1 MKKRYL
7 AVFFALIIALASVP
21 VFASDTGSLTI
32 ENATPG
38 KLYSV
43 YKIFDLTHSGDA
55 YAYSI
60 GEDSPWYNEVSEDGS
75 PFELTK
81 IETSDDRY
89 NVSFEEDTVAFNWLK
104 TKADDIRN
112 GELDIEADDS
122 KTAASS
128 NLAFTSLPY
137 GYYFVTSEL
146 GSVVTISNFSQ
157 NIKIIDKNQAAG
169 LTCKEVSSTGTEGSW
184 AEHNDAGI
192 GDTVYFRIEAFV
204 PKFNGDKKVF
214 EYTFTD
220 TLADGLTLDEGSV
233 DVKLGGVSISK
244 DIEYSI
250 SIDGQVMTIS
260 IRPNEYII
268 YPDDPSIE
276 ISYQAAVNEDA
287 AHKNTNSVS
296 MSWTEFDPDTGPDD
310 PDNPPVVT
318 DNEPP
323 AKEASTY
330 VYGFELK
337 KYKEVVDS
345 DNILS
350 GAKFK
355 LYDAASGGKEI
366 QLVNLAEGQYRRA
379 LSTEVGVEINAGT
392 AKIFGLATGTYW
404 LEETRAPDGYNQL
417 TSRVEVKITEEDSSD
432 GYLTDSINIVNKAGI
447 TLPVTGGIGTY
458 IFFFTG
464 SALVLAA
471 LIIFF
476 KKTRPSFTKKVN

>member
-1 MKKRYL
+1 
-7 AVFFALIIALASVP
+7 ALASVP
-21 VFASDTGSLTI
+21 VFATGTGSLTI

-43 YKIFDLTHSGDA
+43 YKIFGLTHSGDA

-60 GEDSPWYNEVSEDGS
+60 GEDSPWYNEVSEDES

-89 NVSFEEDTVAFNWLK
+89 NVSFEEDTVTFNWLK
-104 TKADDIRN
+104 AKADDIWN
-112 GELDIEADDS
+112 GELDIDADAS
-122 KTAASS
+122 KTAVTS
-128 NLAFTSLPY
+128 NLTFTSLPY

-233 DVKLGGVSISK
+233 ELK
-244 DIEYSI
+244 IENATLQSPGHYEFEVV
-250 SIDGQVMTIS
+250 GQVLS
-260 IRPNEYII
+260 IILKTHASSG
-268 YPDDPSIE
+268 YPTNANVE
-276 ISYQAAVNEDA
+276 ISYQAAVNEGA
-287 AHKNTNSVS
+287 VHKNTNSVS
-296 MSWTEFDPDTGPDD
+296 MSWTEFDPATDPDD

-318 DNEPP
+318 NNEPLD
-323 AKEASTY
+323 KEASTY

-337 KYKEVVDS
+337 KFRDEVVS
-345 DNILS
+345 ENILT

-355 LYDAASGGKEI
+355 LYDAASGGNEI
-366 QLVNLAEGQYRRA
+366 QLVKLADGQYRRA
-379 LSTEVGVEINAGT
+379 LSTEEGVEINAGT

-417 TSRVEVKITEEDSSD
+417 TSRVEVKITEEDSTD
-432 GYLTDSINIVNKAGI
+432 GYRTESIEIINKAGI

-471 LIIFF
+471 LFIFF